1 MTIKFNNSN
10 YIGYK
15 VKIIIISF
23 IFQYENEQNY
33 SILIIIFKIS

>member
-1 MTIKFNNSN
+1 MTIKLNNLN

-15 VKIIIISF
+15 VKIIIIPF
-23 IFQYENEQNY
+23 IFQYENEQND